1 MVKDNV
7 AVEVVQQV
15 LVGFVGVEIIR
26 KVPTEIGTFMHLIL
40 EPMRD
45 EGIHGLHKT
54 CAGFTGGLAADSA
67 VVLGQ
72 LFDRVLEVVPRHEPA
87 CRMQRVFDVNIVAFA
102 GDLADQHPVD
112 AITLPGVDELA
123 FGMCHLK
130 SFWMR
135 WASLSWFASKT

>member
-1 MVKDNV
+1 MLQLLRVNRSMHV
-7 AVEVVQQV
+7 RAEVQRCRQCVESY
-15 LVGFVGVEIIR
+15 E
-26 KVPTEIGTFMHLIL
+26 
-40 EPMRD
+40 
-45 EGIHGLHKT
+45 T
-54 CAGFTGGLAADSA
+54 CARFTGGLAADSV

-87 CRMQRVFDVNIVAFA
+87 CGMQRVFDINNVVFA
-102 GDLADQHPVD
+102 GDMAEQHPVD
-112 AITLPGVDELA
+112 AVNLPVVDEPA